1 MRNVKEDIE
10 MSDEK
15 SSAKGVSPRLIPWQS
30 SLFVPLLA
38 LTLGV
43 CGCKSSAFAPR
54 TGEYFQAT
62 RMGPGVGCYAYA
74 LPAMV
79 GGGCIEKAALCSFL
93 ASRSSLPAFQSLER
107 DSSLMSAWFRL

>member
-54 TGEYFQAT
+54 TGEREWGQAWAVT
-62 RMGPGVGCYAYA
+62 LMRC
-74 LPAMV
+74 
-79 GGGCIEKAALCSFL
+79 
-93 ASRSSLPAFQSLER
+93 QS
-107 DSSLMSAWFRL
+107 W